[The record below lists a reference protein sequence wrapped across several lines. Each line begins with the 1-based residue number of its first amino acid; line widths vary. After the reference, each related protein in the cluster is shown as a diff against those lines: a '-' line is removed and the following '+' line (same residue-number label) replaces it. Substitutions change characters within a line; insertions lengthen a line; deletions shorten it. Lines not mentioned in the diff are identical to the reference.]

1 MTEIVISDPT
11 LDAADRAL
19 EKRENGRSGRTYLGM
34 SMIGGCERKSYY
46 HFYHAGSEEF
56 GAGTEDLVVERLRMV
71 DGLTV
76 IANDP
81 HTNRQIEVVDFD
93 GHFAGHLDGEIL
105 GLKQAPKTWH
115 VLEVKCVGE
124 KNFAKFKKI
133 KQKLGEKNT
142 LREWNETYY
151 AQHQLYMLY
160 TGRSRGY
167 TVVASAGG
175 RDWDAVRT
183 ELDAEQAE
191 FYARRGSTR
200 LRSRTPAGTAS
211 ATKNLSVFR
220 SSAPAARISD
230 IGLRW
235 SMATLCRLTTTR

>member
-1 MTEIVISDPT
+1 M
-11 LDAADRAL
+11 
-19 EKRENGRSGRTYLGM
+19 
-34 SMIGGCERKSYY
+34 
-46 HFYHAGSEEF
+46 
-56 GAGTEDLVVERLRMV
+56 VERLRMV

-191 FYARRGSTR
+191 FYARRGQR
-200 LRSRTPAGTAS
+200 IIENPGVPVNRNCRTCIY
-211 ATKNLSVFR
+211 
-220 SSAPAARISD
+220 SAPVENAGWHCKRHEKSLSISEQRAGCPD
-230 IGLRW
+230 QRYRPALVDGDVVSVDDDAVTYKRADGSQW
-235 SMATLCRLTTTR
+235 VDGGA